1 MEAQLMEDA
10 NNRLDITN
18 MFLELRG
25 ILRLNQ
31 ISFAKLFGMSKQ
43 ALSKLESAMG
53 QAKMTFPSIL
63 MISYTL
69 ISIMQHPCFENFNIH
84 QKEAVTNLYEVISK
98 YIEDT
103 KPDEEVTNAILSS
116 I

>member
-25 ILRLNQ
+25 VLHLNQ

-43 ALSKLESAMG
+43 ALSKLELAEG

-69 ISIMQHPCFENFNIH
+69 SFIMQHHCFENFNKS
-84 QKEAVTNLYEVISK
+84 QKEAVINLYEIISK
-98 YIEDT
+98 YVEAT
-103 KPDEEVTNAILSS
+103 KPSQEETNAILNS